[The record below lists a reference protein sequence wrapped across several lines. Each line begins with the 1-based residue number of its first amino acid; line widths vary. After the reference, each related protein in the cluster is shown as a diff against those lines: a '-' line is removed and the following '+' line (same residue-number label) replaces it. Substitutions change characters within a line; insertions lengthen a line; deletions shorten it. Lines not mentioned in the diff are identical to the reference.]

1 MKKDNTVFG
10 SYERVLTAGIVLVV
24 TFLLLMLSV
33 GTWQMITNIEH
44 LHLGMLMDTA
54 LFLAVPGTILL
65 LLNLKEH
72 FKSDVLSH
80 KLSN

>member
-1 MKKDNTVFG
+1 MKRDIRIFG

-33 GTWQMITNIEH
+33 GAWQLMLNIEH

-54 LFLAVPGTILL
+54 ILLAVPAMILL
-65 LLNLKEH
+65 FLNLKGH
-72 FKSDVLSH
+72 LKNNMLSH
-80 KLSN
+80 KLSG